1 MSDSTDEKVFCN
13 NCKYFV
19 PCNEKF
25 GTGKCTVEE
34 SPGSFTSFINYY
46 YTPRSCE
53 RYKRRI
59 FPAYD
64 VDVPFSEAQIK
75 SIADRKWLRD
85 LKKYNVSN
93 GYAYSV
99 SNGFYP
105 VIISY

>member
-19 PCNEKF
+19 PFNEKF

-34 SPGSFTSFINYY
+34 SPDSFMSFINYY
-46 YTPRSCE
+46 YTPRICE
-53 RYKRRI
+53 RYKKRI

-75 SIADRKWLRD
+75 SIACRKWLRD
-85 LKKYNVSN
+85 LKKYNVSRD
-93 GYAYSV
+93 YAYSDFD
-99 SNGFYP
+99 GFHT
-105 VIISY
+105 VICY